1 MQNTLKYFLTQG
13 DGIIIAG
20 LVSLREQGAYALAS
34 NYGGLIARMLFQP
47 IEETGRTTFAQLC
60 SPTDKKEKLDP
71 KGVESARNLLQ
82 DVLRFYGILGIV
94 ACAIGPSAAPV
105 LLRFVAGSRWSDTD
119 ASTVLVS
126 YCYYIPL
133 LAING
138 VTEAFVAAVASM
150 TTLHRQSALMFVW
163 FAAFGGSIYFFVSV
177 LGLGGSGLVYAN
189 CVNMA
194 LRIVFNTSFASRFFK
209 RNGAVRC
216 LADAKCY

>member
-1 MQNTLKYFLTQG
+1 
-13 DGIIIAG
+13 
-20 LVSLREQGAYALAS
+20 
-34 NYGGLIARMLFQP
+34 
-47 IEETGRTTFAQLC
+47 
-60 SPTDKKEKLDP
+60 
-71 KGVESARNLLQ
+71 LQ

-119 ASTVLVS
+119 ASSVLVS

-138 VTEAFVAAVASM
+138 VTEAFVTAVAPV
-150 TTLHRQSALMFVW
+150 TTLHQQSVLMFVW
-163 FAAFGGSIYFFVSV
+163 FAAFAGSSYVFVSV

-194 LRIVFNTSFASRFFK
+194 LRIVFNTHFASRFFGQ
-209 RNGAVRC
+209 NEAVRFSPMPN
-216 LADAKCY
+216 LANARAAHRDIQCSAQRLEFECWRWGLVNSALEFLR